1 MPAELERVNRVL
13 DTLFERYAHECFTDE
28 PFRVLVSTI
37 LSQRTTDA
45 NTHTAARR
53 LLSEYS
59 SAHELAMADVAH
71 VEELIRAAG
80 MFRIKARRLIEV
92 AQILVSEYGG
102 NVPDTEEG
110 LLSLPGVGRKTANCV
125 LAYGFGRDAIAVD
138 THVHRISNRLGI
150 VSSSTP
156 EQTERQLVERVQRRY
171 WRCYNIVFVRFGQT
185 ICRPTRPRCG
195 VCPVE
200 SMCPSSTTLDF
211 V

>member
-1 MPAELERVNRVL
+1 MFAELERVNKVL
-13 DTLFERYAHECFTDE
+13 DILFERYAHECFTDE

-45 NTHTAARR
+45 NTHAATKR
-53 LLSEYS
+53 LLSEYP

-92 AQILVSEYGG
+92 AHMLVSEYGG
-102 NVPDTEEG
+102 KVPDSEEE

-150 VSSSTP
+150 VHSSTP
-156 EQTERQLVERVQRRY
+156 EQTEGQLMERVQRRY

-200 SMCPSSTTLDF
+200 SMCPSSTHHG
-211 V
+211 